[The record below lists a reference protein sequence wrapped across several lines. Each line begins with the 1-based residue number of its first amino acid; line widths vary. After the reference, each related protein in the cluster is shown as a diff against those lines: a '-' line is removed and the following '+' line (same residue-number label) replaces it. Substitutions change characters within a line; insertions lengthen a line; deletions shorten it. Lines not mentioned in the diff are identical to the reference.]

1 MSEDAASLLAQG
13 QALLKEGKRAEAADV
28 LKRAVEL
35 DSENIAV
42 WMTLAQAV
50 ESRNEQRI
58 ALTTVLQLDPGNE
71 EAQQMLDALEH
82 AGKPPSAAAEWRPG
96 ISQRE
101 FRLAVIGLA
110 LFTLAMF
117 GIAGAVYG
125 ARASA
130 VDSERRAATAVAL
143 EATGLAVTATER
155 AFLAETQAVQATET
169 ALALNTPT
177 PTATITPAR
186 VLPTAIPPT
195 NTPTPTPDLLQLF
208 PPPPANLGGRLIAIG
223 GFIGRASDFLP
234 VQIYPAGGG
243 RPSELNADLA
253 QSPTAD
259 DAFRRIA
266 YARSAPDGV
275 TIPVVDTALP
285 DRLQGIDLLNAALRV
300 DPSARDPRSPRMSRD
315 GRRVVFNVLI
325 QDRRVLFLFALPDG
339 SVNGAPLT
347 PIQRITPDD
356 GADYFAADISP
367 DGMRVVA
374 VRQAGAGTD
383 LVLIDLDPA
392 TNFRQFPLTN
402 DSNLLVE
409 DAPAFSPDGAQ
420 VAFSARASGQPSAI
434 YIAVLQNDAF
444 TSVTPLIQLEADAY
458 GPVFSPNG
466 QHVAFTST
474 LTGVPNIFL
483 FDLRTRET
491 FQRTSEQFSVTVSG
505 WTN

>member
-13 QALLKEGKRAEAADV
+13 QALLQEGKRAEAADV

-35 DSENIAV
+35 ESENVAV
-42 WMTLAQAV
+42 WMALAQAV
-50 ESRNEQRI
+50 ESRDEKRI

-71 EAQQMLDALEH
+71 EAQQMLDALEQV
-82 AGKPPSAAAEWRPG
+82 GKPASAAAEWRPG

-101 FRLAVIGLA
+101 FRLAIVGLA
-110 LFTLAMF
+110 VYTLAMF
-117 GIAGAVYG
+117 AIAGGVYG

-143 EATGLAVTATER
+143 EATSLVVTATER
-155 AFLAETQAVQATET
+155 ALLIETQAAEATAT
-169 ALALNTPT
+169 ALAVNSPT

-195 NTPTPTPDLLQLF
+195 ATPTPTPDLSRLF

-223 GFIGRASDFLP
+223 GFIGRTSDFLP

-243 RPSELNADLA
+243 RPTELNTDLA

-285 DRLQGIDLLNAALRV
+285 DRLQGIDLLNATLRV

-315 GRRVVFNVLI
+315 GRRILFNVLI

-339 SVNGAPLT
+339 SVSGAPLT
-347 PIQRITPDD
+347 PIQRITPND

-367 DGMRVVA
+367 DGTRVVA
-374 VRQAGAGTD
+374 VRQTTGTD

-392 TNFRQFPLTN
+392 TNFRQSPLTN

-420 VAFSARASGQPSAI
+420 VVFSARASGQPSAI

-458 GPVFSPNG
+458 GPIFSPNG
-466 QHVAFTST
+466 QHIAFTST

-483 FDLRTRET
+483 FDLRSRET
-491 FQRTSEQFSVTVSG
+491 FQRTAEQFPVTVSG

>member
-13 QALLKEGKRAEAADV
+13 QALLQEGKRAEAADV

-35 DSENIAV
+35 ESENVAV
-42 WMTLAQAV
+42 WMALAQAV
-50 ESRNEQRI
+50 ESRDEKRI
-58 ALTTVLQLDPGNE
+58 ALTTILQLDPGNE
-71 EAQQMLDALEH
+71 EAQQMLDALEQ
-82 AGKPPSAAAEWRPG
+82 AGKPASAAAEWRPG

-101 FRLAVIGLA
+101 FRLAIVGLSVY
-110 LFTLAMF
+110 TLVMF
-117 GIAGAVYG
+117 AIAGGIYG

-143 EATGLAVTATER
+143 EATSLVVTATER
-155 AFLAETQAVQATET
+155 ALLIETQAAEATET
-169 ALALNTPT
+169 ALAVNSPT

-195 NTPTPTPDLLQLF
+195 ATPTPTPDLSRLF
-208 PPPPANLGGRLIAIG
+208 PPPPANLSGRLIATG

-243 RPSELNADLA
+243 GPTELNADLA

-266 YARSAPDGV
+266 YTRSAPDGV

-315 GRRVVFNVLI
+315 GRRILFNVLI

-339 SVNGAPLT
+339 PMSSAPLT
-347 PIQRITPDD
+347 PIQRITPND

-367 DGMRVVA
+367 DGTRVVA
-374 VRQAGAGTD
+374 VRRTVGTD

-458 GPVFSPNG
+458 GPIFSPNA
-466 QHVAFTST
+466 QHIAFTST

-483 FDLRTRET
+483 FDLRSREM
-491 FQRTSEQFSVTVSG
+491 FQRTSEQFPITVSG